1 MDEHATDGRRRI
13 VLVLGLIVVGI
24 LATQT
29 AVLIWFV
36 TSYVQTV
43 PKLGDTL
50 DNYIDSQIDAGSE
63 DPTLRGD
70 VQVAKMGQGHLPERR
85 QPRPLVDQRKRVIDL
100 RG

>member
-36 TSYVQTV
+36 TSYTSIV
-43 PKLGDTL
+43 KADT
-50 DNYIDSQIDAGSE
+50 
-63 DPTLRGD
+63 
-70 VQVAKMGQGHLPERR
+70 
-85 QPRPLVDQRKRVIDL
+85 
-100 RG
+100 